1 MNIASYASTVCAS
14 LRYLR
19 TPRQG
24 QAHTLSSATTSLSH
38 IRPLYPNK
46 MEAVQIH
53 MCVRERKRE
62 REPKLVASPEVG
74 SIRPPDQL
82 LVDEKTDFS

>member
-24 QAHTLSSATTSLSH
+24 QAHTFKRHDLSISHPSAISEQNGSRADSH
-38 IRPLYPNK
+38 VCEREK
-46 MEAVQIH
+46 
-53 MCVRERKRE
+53 ERKRE
-62 REPKLVASPEVG
+62 LKLVAPDEVG